1 MVNCNIQCTILHRTK
16 WIVIHGTKYKEDDF
30 VLWKFEGETPIFVK
44 IKAIILPELSEPKF
58 VIFPLITVA
67 FSSHFHA
74 YEVTY
79 SHPVSFE
86 VCNQADF
93 VDHNVLSVYQPCN
106 STSTRYIP
114 LKYYVVSEY
123 D

>member
-1 MVNCNIQCTILHRTK
+1 MIMFISSILHRTK

-30 VLWKFEGETPIFVK
+30 VLWKFDGDVPIFAR

-58 VIFPLITVA
+58 VIFPLVTVV

-74 YEVTY
+74 YEVVYHHSLSSQLHVYDQT
-79 SHPVSFE
+79 
-86 VCNQADF
+86 DF
-93 VDHNVLSVYQPCN
+93 IDHNVLSVYQPYSSP
-106 STSTRYIP
+106 STNLIP
-114 LKYYVVSEY
+114 LKYYVLSEY